1 MYFLIF
7 LLQVQPR
14 QSLSEQQNGKDLSIG
29 VFKYG
34 DKAKVYFATN
44 SKNFHSLTDVSII
57 NVLIA
62 KTNCMKLNYFAQAPC
77 TFREC
82 NLDSILLLRI
92 YLVNVE
98 LN

>member
-14 QSLSEQQNGKDLSIG
+14 QSLSEQQNGKDLSVG

-57 NVLIA
+57 
-62 KTNCMKLNYFAQAPC
+62 
-77 TFREC
+77 
-82 NLDSILLLRI
+82 ILKGSSCRYELHE
-92 YLVNVE
+92 VE
-98 LN
+98 L